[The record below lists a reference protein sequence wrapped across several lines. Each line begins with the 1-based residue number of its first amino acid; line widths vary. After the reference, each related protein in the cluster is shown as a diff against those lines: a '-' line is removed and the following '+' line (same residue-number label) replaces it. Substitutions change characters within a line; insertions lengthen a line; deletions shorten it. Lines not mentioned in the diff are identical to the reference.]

1 MLRGIGANGEQ
12 LEYAYW
18 VRPIE
23 IPEPEP
29 EPEEVTE

>member
-1 MLRGIGANGEQ
+1 MLRGIGASGEP

-23 IPEPEP
+23 YVEPK
-29 EPEEVTE
+29 PEE